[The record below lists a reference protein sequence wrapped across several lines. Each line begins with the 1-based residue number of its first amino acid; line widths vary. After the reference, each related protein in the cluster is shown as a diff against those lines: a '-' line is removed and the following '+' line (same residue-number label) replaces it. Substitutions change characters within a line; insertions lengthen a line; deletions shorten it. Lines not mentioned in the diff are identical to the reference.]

1 MTRRSSRYGQQRD
14 QVPAWAKSTPSHP
27 PSLPHPG
34 GAMALWAYL
43 DVHWNETRLSFDHTA
58 RQGAIPRFNHRYWVK
73 SAQLFSYWKSQ
84 RVLDNLSRDEE
95 KEPEPR
101 VDNHNQGFQNHSRP
115 KYFDSIDTDLRPWKD
130 GGITKSSLSAARRK
144 GSMRMVISQGKLY
157 IEVYGKCPQS
167 RSIFTAWG
175 LLLLLERFP
184 GKVPDVDFVLNCKD
198 RPEYLAIVCRPEV
211 DIPPWEEQSQ
221 QITAGSREVKWS
233 ERRPAAFWKG
243 NSRMGKLRRHLL
255 QCQSLETEILD
266 QDWISESR
274 AGFPNSRL
282 SQQCKDRFNIYV
294 EGAAWS
300 ASLKYRMACGSTML
314 NVESKYREFFS
325 AGLIPNLTHLAISAN
340 PDTMCQEI
348 QAAVK
353 WGNSH
358 PLEAEAIGRHGQD
371 FITKELTMD
380 HVYRYMLEL
389 ISQYAKL
396 QRFTPTIPH
405 GAQILCKDAIK
416 HLTHTATNF

>member
-1 MTRRSSRYGQQRD
+1 MKKRYLVTGLGFLTALVLINWIQVSEESALVRS
-14 QVPAWAKSTPSHP
+14 A
-27 PSLPHPG
+27 
-34 GAMALWAYL
+34 
-43 DVHWNETRLSFDHTA
+43 RLHC
-58 RQGAIPRFNHRYWVK
+58 
-73 SAQLFSYWKSQ
+73 SQ
-84 RVLDNLSRDEE
+84 
-95 KEPEPR
+95 EPELR
-101 VDNHNQGFQNHSRP
+101 VDNHNQGHSRP

-130 GGITKSSLSAARRK
+130 GGITKSSLSAARKK

-198 RPEYLAIVCRPEV
+198 RPVITRYSSFHSRDLCQDEAPAVFSYCTTNDMLDIPFPDFSFWGWPEV

-243 NSRMGKLRRHLL
+243 NSRMGKLRSHLL

-416 HLTHTATNF
+416 HLAHTATNF

>member
-1 MTRRSSRYGQQRD
+1 MKKRYLVTGLGFLTALVLINWKVSEESALVRS
-14 QVPAWAKSTPSHP
+14 A
-27 PSLPHPG
+27 
-34 GAMALWAYL
+34 
-43 DVHWNETRLSFDHTA
+43 RLHC
-58 RQGAIPRFNHRYWVK
+58 
-73 SAQLFSYWKSQ
+73 SQ
-84 RVLDNLSRDEE
+84 
-95 KEPEPR
+95 EPEPR

-198 RPEYLAIVCRPEV
+198 RPVITRFLSFQRFVSGSPPAVFSYCTTNDMLDIPFPDFSFWGWPEV